1 MVWWSQV
8 SCGRRGRSGRSSRD
22 CRHGCIT
29 VWGTLNPEP
38 CNPWPFK
45 IAEDDDEPPGPAGRM
60 LALPGARQ
68 SGLQQSTGP
77 AVQVLGFGGLGFFR
91 TCLHVINHTW
101 A

>member
-38 CNPWPFK
+38 WNPWPFK
-45 IAEDDDEPPGPAGRM
+45 IAEDDDEPPGPAGADAGAARG
-60 LALPGARQ
+60 ASIRTAAEHRPGC
-68 SGLQQSTGP
+68 SG
-77 AVQVLGFGGLGFFR
+77 FR
-91 TCLHVINHTW
+91 V
-101 A
+101 